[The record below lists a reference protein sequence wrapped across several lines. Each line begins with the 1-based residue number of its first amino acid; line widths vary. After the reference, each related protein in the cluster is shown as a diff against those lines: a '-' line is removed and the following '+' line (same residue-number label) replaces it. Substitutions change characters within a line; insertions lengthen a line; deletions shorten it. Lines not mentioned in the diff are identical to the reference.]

1 MRVCFVL
8 GSLSALTGGNAIALT
23 HARAAA
29 AAGWSVTVT
38 ALQTPDRATGAQVG
52 AGIRVCAIDEAVR
65 SGRYDVVIATFWRTV
80 YALPEFDAARWLYF
94 VQSIET
100 RFVSKRRPLERAA
113 ADMTY
118 MVDMPVVTVGH
129 WMVDFLR
136 ERFGRTATV
145 APVFVDPQAHRP
157 DGPALTPREPGR
169 VRVLVEGPLKM
180 RLKNVP
186 RTIELARRSR
196 AHEIWLMTQSDVP
209 FYPGV
214 HRLLTRVPP
223 GETGAVYRSCD
234 VVLRLS
240 FVEGVSLV
248 PLEMM
253 ACGGTVV
260 TNDVTGHD
268 DYMRNGLNGLVVP
281 TDDEDAAVA
290 SLDRLVDYPK
300 LLDRLRAGALETV
313 RARPGV
319 SDSSAAFLAAVM
331 AAREAPFDAEA
342 SRRMVRRFR
351 KLLLGCETSA
361 AAVRPVRKP
370 PNRFSSTVRSWWTV
384 VETQTMMA
392 RWRPDASPYRDY

>member
-1 MRVCFVL
+1 MRVCFIL

-38 ALQTPDRATGAQVG
+38 ALQAPDRAAGAAVG
-52 AGIRVCAIDEAVR
+52 AGIRVCPLDQALR
-65 SGRYDVVIATFWRTV
+65 SERYDVVVATFWRTV
-80 YALPEFDAARWLYF
+80 YALPEFDAARWVYF

-100 RFVSKRRPLERAA
+100 RFVPKRRPLERAA

-118 MVDMPVVTVGH
+118 MVDMPVVTVGR

-136 ERFGRTATV
+136 ERFGREATV
-145 APVFVDPQAHRP
+145 APVFVDPRTHRP
-157 DGPALTPREPGR
+157 DGTCLAPRAPGR
-169 VRVLVEGPLKM
+169 LRVLVEGPLKV

-214 HRLLTRVPP
+214 DRLLTRVAP
-223 GETGAVYRSCD
+223 GDTGAVYRSCD

-260 TNDVTGHD
+260 TSDVTGHD
-268 DYMRNGLNGLVVP
+268 DYMRNGINGLVVP

-290 SLDRLVDYPK
+290 AIDRLVEYPG
-300 LLDRLRAGALETV
+300 LLERLRLGGLHTV
-313 RARPGV
+313 QARPGASAS
-319 SDSSAAFLAAVM
+319 SDAFLAALA
-331 AAREAPFDAEA
+331 AAREAPFDLEA
-342 SRRMVRRFR
+342 ACLMVRRFR
-351 KLLLGCETSA
+351 KLLLGCETPAGAS
-361 AAVRPVRKP
+361 RPVRKP

-384 VETQTMMA
+384 LETQALMA
-392 RWRPDASPYRDY
+392 RWRPDPSPYRDY

>member
-38 ALQTPDRATGAQVG
+38 ALQAPDRAAVGAVG
-52 AGIRVCAIDEAVR
+52 AGILVCPLDEAIR
-65 SGRYDVVIATFWRTV
+65 SGHYDVVVGTFWRTV
-80 YALPEFDAARWLYF
+80 YALPEFDASRWVYF

-100 RFVSKRRPLERAA
+100 RFVPKRRPLERAA

-118 MVDMPVVTVGH
+118 MVDMPVITVGR

-136 ERFGRTATV
+136 ERFGREATV
-145 APVFVDPQAHRP
+145 APVFVDPETHRP
-157 DGPALTPREPGR
+157 DGPCVAPREPGR
-169 VRVLVEGPLKM
+169 VRVLIEGPLKM

-196 AHEIWLMTQSDVP
+196 ADEIWLMTQSDVP

-214 HRLLTRVPP
+214 DRLMTRVAP
-223 GETGAVYRSCD
+223 GDTGAVYRSCD
-234 VVLRLS
+234 VVVRLS

-268 DYMRNGLNGLVVP
+268 DYMRNGINGLVVP

-290 SLDRLVDYPK
+290 AIDRLVGHPD
-300 LLDRLRAGALETV
+300 LLERLRAGALQTV
-313 RARPGV
+313 RTRPGV
-319 SDSSAAFLAAVM
+319 SASSEVFLAALA
-331 AAREAPFDAEA
+331 AAREAPFDPEA
-342 SRRMVRRFR
+342 ARRMVRRFR
-351 KLLLGCETSA
+351 KLLLGCETPAGAARPARRPPGRLSSA
-361 AAVRPVRKP
+361 
-370 PNRFSSTVRSWWTV
+370 VRSWWTV
-384 VETQTMMA
+384 LETQALMA